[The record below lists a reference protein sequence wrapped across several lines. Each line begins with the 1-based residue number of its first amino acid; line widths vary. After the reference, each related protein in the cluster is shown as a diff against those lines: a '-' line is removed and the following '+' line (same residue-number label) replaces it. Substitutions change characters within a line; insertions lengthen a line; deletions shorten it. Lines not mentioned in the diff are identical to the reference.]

1 MQDPALV
8 WLTRTEMDGCARIV
22 SMKETPEELAAMQRL
37 LDASIAG
44 SGPHLT
50 GIVSGPR
57 RLTARQLVTALTG
70 MKVLVVATV
79 TAAGEPRTSCVD
91 GHFLNGTWMFCTSAQ
106 AVKARHLRTR
116 PALSVT
122 YADGERMAV
131 FTHGTAESITSADPG
146 FGPYDEHY
154 IAHYGSSP
162 RDWGPAPVF
171 IRVRPTWMVGYAM
184 AAAEFPQS

>member
-1 MQDPALV
+1 
-8 WLTRTEMDGCARIV
+8 
-22 SMKETPEELAAMQRL
+22 MKETPEELDALQRL

-50 GIVSGPR
+50 DIIKPGR
-57 RLTARQLVTALTG
+57 QLTARQVVTALTG

-91 GHFLNGTWMFCTSAQ
+91 GHFLNGTWMFGTSAG

-116 PALSVT
+116 PALSAT
-122 YADGERMAV
+122 HADGERMAV
-131 FTHGTAESITSADPG
+131 FTHGIAEYIAPENPA
-146 FGPYDEHY
+146 FGPYDEHF

-162 RDWGPAPVF
+162 RDWGPTPVF
-171 IRVRPTWMVGYAM
+171 VRIRPTWMVGFAM
-184 AAAEFPQS
+184 SAAEYPES